1 MWYSIPP
8 LPGRIATFPSL
19 ADPLFQQCYR
29 YCETRENVVP
39 CSGCQAQRTVIFRM
53 IETWREVEQDACS
66 SCSSHPPLESSN
78 DSEIV
83 TIGEEVVPGVP
94 NKIERTFL
102 MERLLESFRI
112 ATERLRLVQEDGGA
126 PNSVP
131 QDPQDTDT
139 RATQVTQDTQDTQD
153 TQ

>member
-1 MWYSIPP
+1 M
-8 LPGRIATFPSL
+8 
-19 ADPLFQQCYR
+19 
-29 YCETRENVVP
+29 
-39 CSGCQAQRTVIFRM
+39 
-53 IETWREVEQDACS
+53 

-83 TIGEEVVPGVP
+83 TIGKEVVPGVP
-94 NKIERTFL
+94 NEIERTFL
-102 MERLLESFRI
+102 MERLLETFRI

-139 RATQVTQDTQDTQD
+139 RATQVTQDTQ
-153 TQ
+153 